1 MKDQNKELISQN
13 IYRRTFNGSAVMLL
27 VLFGILF
34 FRTSICS
41 QENNVK
47 KEIVILTENN
57 RDSTENTEQKNIIK
71 QLTVS
76 ENLVNIN
83 SASVEELTALKG
95 IGLKTAEKIV
105 TYRIENGGF
114 KSAEELMKVKGIG
127 PSKYSA
133 VKDLIDI

>member
-1 MKDQNKELISQN
+1 MSKERKTSD
-13 IYRRTFNGSAVMLL
+13 IYRRTFNGSAVLLL
-27 VLFGILF
+27 VLSAVLF
-34 FRTSICS
+34 LRTSVCS
-41 QENNVK
+41 QQVNSGN
-47 KEIVILTENN
+47 EIHILTEDLH
-57 RDSTENTEQKNIIK
+57 DSTENTDQKNIIK

-76 ENLVNIN
+76 KNLVNIN
-83 SASVEELTALKG
+83 SASVEELTGLKG

-105 TYRIENGGF
+105 RYRIENGGF